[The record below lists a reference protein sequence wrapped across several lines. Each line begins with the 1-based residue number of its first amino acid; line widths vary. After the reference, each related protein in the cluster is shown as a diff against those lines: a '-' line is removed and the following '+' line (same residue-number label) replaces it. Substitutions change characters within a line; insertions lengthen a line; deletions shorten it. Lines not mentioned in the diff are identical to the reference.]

1 MGLENPI
8 HIFILLIVLLLVF
21 GAKRLP
27 EMGRS
32 LGDGMRGFKESL
44 NGTVPHDSLT
54 AVHAPGTDMTVA
66 AAVPGTPMF
75 KPAPAVES
83 GDVVALYAHD
93 AAAMADSAP
102 EPNTAPKAAA

>member
-32 LGDGMRGFKESL
+32 LGDGMRGFKDSL
-44 NGTVPHDSLT
+44 NGDASRTSLT
-54 AVHAPGTDMTVA
+54 A
-66 AAVPGTPMF
+66 
-75 KPAPAVES
+75 PAKA
-83 GDVVALYAHD
+83 DVVDEA
-93 AAAMADSAP
+93 
-102 EPNTAPKAAA
+102 